1 MTRSWGCRSV
11 LVLLAVAGIVAL
23 PGPGNAAS
31 GRDDTT
37 WLQARL
43 DTGGK
48 VFLPKLKGGDCYETR
63 GLWVSRSRTRVSSN
77 GACIVYLGPGPT
89 RLSSSD
95 GDPIASNAV
104 FIVNRSTGHSTPP
117 HGIVISDL
125 TLIVPIGTDGY
136 GVIVAGTHV
145 SLVNLHVD
153 GVPTDGITV
162 TGRNNGLG
170 YAGPVTIRGS
180 LIRGAKRNGIS
191 VIAGRDVTIDG
202 NTITGVG
209 TVGMQDPE
217 QGPWAGI
224 DLEPDV
230 AAYPLERVTISRNT
244 ISGNGGPGVL
254 IALVTTS
261 GAPKV
266 ARQITLSGNAI
277 TFNSVTTGQFLR
289 GGVCLQGGQS
299 DGRGTL
305 RLIANE
311 IAGNGGYG
319 LCSDAVG
326 FSMQVAMACNHVHDN
341 ADGDSQWGPLVAS
354 SGPSRTEGAAQSGV
368 GCG

>member
-1 MTRSWGCRSV
+1 VFLGV
-11 LVLLAVAGIVAL
+11 IALAVVSA
-23 PGPGNAAS
+23 PGRAAS
-31 GRDDTT
+31 VRDDTP

-43 DTGGK
+43 DAGGRIY
-48 VFLPKLKGGDCYETR
+48 LPKLGGGECYQTR
-63 GLWVSRSRTRVSSN
+63 GLWVSRSGTRIASN

-95 GDPIASNAV
+95 GDPIAANAI
-104 FIVNRSTGHSTPP
+104 FAVNRSFPRGGPP
-117 HGIVISDL
+117 QHVTISDL

-145 SLVNLHVD
+145 TLANLDID

-170 YAGPVTIRGS
+170 HAGPVTIRNN

-191 VIAGRDVTIDG
+191 VIAAVDVTIDG

-209 TVGMQDPE
+209 LVGMQDPE
-217 QGPWAGI
+217 LGPWAGI

-230 AAYPLERVTISRNT
+230 AEYPIKRVTISRNT
-244 ISGNGGPGVL
+244 ISGNGGAGVL
-254 IALVTTS
+254 IALVTAN
-261 GAPKV
+261 GRPNIAD
-266 ARQITLSGNAI
+266 QIQLSGNAI
-277 TFNSVTTGQFLR
+277 TYNSVMNGPFLR

-299 DGRGTL
+299 DGSGTL
-305 RLIANE
+305 LLNANE

-319 LCSDAVG
+319 LCTDATG
-326 FSMQVAMACNHVHDN
+326 FDMRIALWCNRVHDN
-341 ADGDSQWGPLVAS
+341 GDGDSQWGDPRRPGLHVD
-354 SGPSRTEGAAQSGV
+354 G
-368 GCG
+368 GCGTGSGGGA